1 MIKML
6 CQVPRKQ
13 GMGEGE
19 FYPRYLHGHGDLVR
33 THARAMG
40 FLRYV
45 QAHRIAAPDIGSFG
59 AGRAWRCPLDGQSE
73 LWWESWESMERAL
86 ASPEGEQASALLEVD
101 EQVFTDT
108 ANVSGFIAQEEV
120 VLDASARSPPGL
132 DGAVKMVIDIW
143 KHPSLSAAEFSARW
157 RGEHADL
164 VRRLATALGISKCVQ
179 NHRDPDAKFDFADL
193 RGWQPAPDGVTELW
207 WPSVDAMSRALASP
221 EARVAA
227 AAIRSDEEAF
237 TNPSL
242 TRAFAAKEHSIFD
255 YIEPAPTQ

>member
-13 GMGEGE
+13 GMSEAD

-33 THARAMG
+33 THAQAMG

-45 QAHRIAAPDIGSFG
+45 QAHRITAPDFDSFS
-59 AGRAWRCPLDGQSE
+59 AGHAWRSPLDGQSE

-86 ASPEGEQASALLEVD
+86 ASPEGEKASAMLEVD

-108 ANVSGFIAQEEV
+108 ANVSGFIAQEAV
-120 VLDASARSPPGL
+120 VLDFSDGSPPGL
-132 DGAVKMVIDIW
+132 GDAVKMVIDIW
-143 KHPSLSAAEFSARW
+143 KHPDLSAAAFSARW

-164 VRRLATALGISKCVQ
+164 VSKHATALGISKYVQ
-179 NHRDPDAKFDFADL
+179 NHRDPDVKFDFADL

-207 WPSVDAMSRALASP
+207 WPSLDAITHALAEP
-221 EARVAA
+221 QARAA
-227 AAIRSDEEAF
+227 AAVIRSDEKAF
-237 TNPSL
+237 TTPLL
-242 TRAFAAKEHSIFD
+242 TRAFAAREHSIFD
-255 YIEPAPTQ
+255 YIEPAPSQ